1 MLPKDPVIL
10 LSYINMKLRNT
21 RRLLEEFCEEEQIDV
36 LGLCRTL
43 DTIDYHYDR
52 DRNQFV

>member
-21 RRLLEEFCEEEQIDV
+21 GRLLEEFCEEEQIDV
-36 LGLCRTL
+36 LGLYRTL